1 MIYKKCINEYG
12 GVFRGGLFLGG
23 IFRGE
28 IYHGGIW
35 RGGIFRGG
43 VLRGGIFRGGVL
55 LVPSPNTIK
64 YRPIKI
70 PTSDNVTATLF
81 KIFAI

>member
-1 MIYKKCINEYG
+1 MIYKKCINEYA

-28 IYHGGIW
+28 IYH
-35 RGGIFRGG
+35 
-43 VLRGGIFRGGVL
+43 GGIFRGGVL